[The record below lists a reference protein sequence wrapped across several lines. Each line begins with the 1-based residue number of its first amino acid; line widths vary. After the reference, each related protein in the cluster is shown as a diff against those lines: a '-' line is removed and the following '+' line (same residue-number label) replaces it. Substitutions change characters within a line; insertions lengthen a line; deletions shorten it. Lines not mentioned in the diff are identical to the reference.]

1 MLSPRAQIMVPQV
14 IEQSNRGE
22 RAYDI
27 YSLLLK
33 ERIVFI
39 GSAIDDYLANLVVAE
54 LLYLDREDPDKDI
67 QMYIHSPGGS
77 VTAGLSIYDTMQLIK
92 PAVSTI
98 CVGMA
103 ASMGAVLLL
112 AGAKGKRYAL
122 PSSTVM
128 VHQAAGGFQGTAAD
142 IEIRAREILRLQ
154 QRLREIMAFHTG
166 QPLERIGQDSDRD
179 FFMTPDMAKE
189 YGIIDEIIGRPLE
202 AAAAGSSGD

>member
-1 MLSPRAQIMVPQV
+1 MLNPLAQIMVPQV
-14 IEQSNRGE
+14 IESTNRGE

-39 GSAIDDYLANLVVAE
+39 GSAIDDYLANLIVAE
-54 LLYLDREDPDKDI
+54 LLYLDREDPEKDI

-77 VTAGLSIYDTMQLIK
+77 VTAGLSIYDTMQLIH
-92 PAVSTI
+92 PNVSTI

-122 PSSTVM
+122 PSATVM
-128 VHQAAGGFQGTAAD
+128 IHQAAGGFQGTAAD
-142 IEIRAREILRLQ
+142 IEIRAKEILRLQ

-166 QPLERIGQDSDRD
+166 QSLERIGRDSDRD
-179 FFMTPDMAKE
+179 FFMTPAQAKE
-189 YGIIDEIIGRPLE
+189 YGIIDDVIGQPLQR
-202 AAAAGSSGD
+202 ADGGSASD